1 MAYYS
6 KHTGT
11 AIDDGIDINTS
22 QNTRLT
28 TLETNYNSLNTYAHN
43 LLVDNS
49 IKTSYIQNQAV
60 TEDKLADSVKD
71 ALSSI
76 KIYSG
81 TLKANN
87 WEEDLS
93 SASTNSQYL
102 NMWKV
107 DKFSSRTCDGN
118 IRSTLLTVAP
128 SSSQWVGDGVVN
140 SGNYNSEHFGDSYTG
155 RATIYAYCSQNI
167 TYQTTFMTDDA
178 GALYLN
184 GQLVK
189 TVASCA
195 PTAVTMQFLK
205 GINCIECFW
214 TEGAG
219 GDGWAFS
226 PNLNT
231 HLGQYFVALSG
242 IPAHVQYQIITPTCL
257 NGNNKPTSKTLF
269 SPGMILNPTQP
280 SQAHMRDRI
289 NSGAV
294 IGQDDGTVVVIHD
307 HVLPI
312 EEDIT
317 LYWYGFE
324 T

>member
-1 MAYYS
+1 MAYQS

-11 AIDDGIDINTS
+11 AIDNGIDINTT
-22 QNTRLT
+22 QNNRLT

-81 TLKANN
+81 TLKASN
-87 WEEDLS
+87 WISDLS
-93 SASTNSQYL
+93 TSSEYAQYK
-102 NMWKV
+102 NMWKLE
-107 DKFSSRTCDGN
+107 KFSSRTCDAN
-118 IRSTLLTVAP
+118 IRSNLLTVVPNATY
-128 SSSQWVGDGVVN
+128 WVGDGVIN
-140 SGNYNSEHFGDSYTG
+140 SSNYNEEHYGDSYTG
-155 RATIYAYCSQNI
+155 RATTYIYCSSNI
-167 TYQTTFMTDDA
+167 TYSTTFMTDDA
-178 GALYLN
+178 GALFIN
-184 GQLVK
+184 GSLVA

-195 PTAVTMQFLK
+195 PTAVTIPFVK
-205 GINCIECFW
+205 GINCLEAFY

-226 PNLNT
+226 PALNS
-231 HLGQYFVALSG
+231 HIGQYFQGMYAV
-242 IPAHVQYQIITPTCL
+242 PANTWYQIITPTCL
-257 NGNNKPTSKTLF
+257 NGNNKPTSRTLF
-269 SPGMILNPTQP
+269 SPGMLLNAIQP
-280 SQAHMRDRI
+280 IQAHIRDRI
-289 NSGAV
+289 NTGAV
-294 IGQDDGTVVVIHD
+294 IGQNNGTIIVAHD
-307 HVLPI
+307 HLLPI